1 MYFSLVPKPGY
12 NSSFLETHGIKG
24 EWDLFS
30 GAYSSENVT
39 WKWGGGNL
47 PFEGALDGLTLWKD
61 ENN

>member
-47 PFEGALDGLTLWKD
+47 SFEGALDGLTLWKN